1 MAKKINKYQNLS
13 YKELLDKFKDV
24 SWTCFKGFTILQL
37 ALLMN
42 IINSEF
48 ADHARESLP
57 YNQHYAYTFAYL
69 RNSKEFQDFHN
80 EYLDYIENLRENGE
94 ISRLQY
100 NRKKDA
106 YENDGVEVFGD
117 YLKTLDD
124 DNVKRGIQKYN
135 ENNQAQVDISSSEL
149 GIGLVATT
157 GTIVGSGMLLGGEVK
172 KLKIQEEIKRRK
184 NNPYNN
190 CEMGG

>member
-69 RNSKEFQDFHN
+69 RNSKEYQDFHN

-117 YLKTLDD
+117 YLKTLED

-135 ENNQAQVDISSSEL
+135 ENNQARVDISSSEL
-149 GIGLVATT
+149 GIGLVATV
-157 GTIVGSGMLLGGEVK
+157 GTAVGGALYFSGEYQK
-172 KLKIQEEIKRRK
+172 EKILKEIERRK
-184 NNPYNN
+184 NNYDNN
-190 CEMGG
+190 CEMGE